1 VAGVEPE
8 AGGPNAREPRGESV
22 TYLLPVVTMMLMN
35 DYESD
40 LTDTHEDPAVTAEEP
55 SDAVDQ
61 AGFGHSGA
69 GVEAALQA
77 FAGTWRLDARECVY
91 QDGDPP
97 RSSTQRIDIRDG
109 RVIFH
114 VESVLSDGW
123 DVSYVLS
130 RIPDG
135 VERRHSDPLVADTLC
150 TRIDGRTLETISRRG
165 DLITRHTIRTL
176 SEDGSTLSVTQI
188 GVNAFG
194 RPFRNRSLYH
204 RA

>member
-1 VAGVEPE
+1 M
-8 AGGPNAREPRGESV
+8 PNQELCDNPL
-22 TYLLPVVTMMLMN
+22 TYLNSRLVTMMLMSDFQN
-35 DYESD
+35 D
-40 LTDTHEDPAVTAEEP
+40 LTDTHEELGVRADEP
-55 SDAVDQ
+55 SDS
-61 AGFGHSGA
+61 AGQSGTSTS
-69 GVEAALQA
+69 GVSAEAALAA
-77 FAGTWRLDARECVY
+77 FAGTWRLDARQCVY

-109 RVIFH
+109 RVVFH

-135 VERRHSDPLVADTLC
+135 VERRHSDPMVADTLC
-150 TRIDGRTLETISRRG
+150 TRVEGRVLETISRRG

-176 SEDGSTLSVTQI
+176 SEDGSMLSVLQI
-188 GVNAFG
+188 GVNAYG
-194 RPFRNRSLYH
+194 KPFRNRSVYY

>member
-1 VAGVEPE
+1 
-8 AGGPNAREPRGESV
+8 
-22 TYLLPVVTMMLMN
+22 MMRMS
-35 DYESD
+35 DYEND
-40 LTDTHEDPAVTAEEP
+40 LADTHEELGGRRADEP
-55 SDAVDQ
+55 SDAADA
-61 AGFGHSGA
+61 AGSRRPSIDGRVGA
-69 GVEAALQA
+69 
-77 FAGTWRLDARECVY
+77 ARPLPARGGSTRAQCVY

-135 VERRHSDPLVADTLC
+135 VERRHADPVIADTLC

-176 SEDGSTLSVTQI
+176 SEDGATLSVTQI

-194 RPFRNRSLYH
+194 QPFRNRSVYH
-204 RA
+204 RALTRARACWRVARYPLKRAPI

>member
-1 VAGVEPE
+1 MSG
-8 AGGPNAREPRGESV
+8 
-22 TYLLPVVTMMLMN
+22 
-35 DYESD
+35 YEND
-40 LTDTHEDPAVTAEEP
+40 LTDTHEDIGVTPDEL
-55 SDAVDQ
+55 SDAADSV
-61 AGFGHSGA
+61 GA
-69 GVEAALQA
+69 DAPEIDADTALRQ
-77 FAGTWRLDARECVY
+77 FAGTWALDPRQCVY

-97 RSSTQRIDIRDG
+97 RSSTQRIDVRDG

-135 VERRHSDPLVADTLC
+135 IERRHSDPMVADTLL

-176 SEDGSTLSVTQI
+176 SEDGNVLIVVQI
-188 GVNAFG
+188 GVTLFG
-194 RPFRNRSLYH
+194 NPFRNRSVYH
-204 RA
+204 RASTTST